1 MITDLRPYQKA
12 GRYIKRNGHYIC
24 LNCTAYFKSRCCDT
38 QLNRMT
44 HEGWRTV
51 RFCPVCGTELKER
64 IDPDRPE
71 QLTLLRG

>member
-12 GRYIKRNGHYIC
+12 GRYIRYHGHIIC
-24 LNCTAYFKSRCCDT
+24 LNCTAYFRSRCTVT

-44 HEGWRTV
+44 HEGWKKARY
-51 RFCPVCGTELKER
+51 CPVCGAELKEEINR
-64 IDPDRPE
+64 FRPE